1 MTLTR
6 RSLLLMVAFVA
17 LWAAVEAA
25 AGHLHHAYSP
35 YQVVWTRYAVHLT
48 LMLAVWGLS
57 EPISLVRTGR
67 PVFQIARSLLML
79 GMPCSLIIAL
89 SHGVDQGTVLAI
101 FWLSPLLIFA
111 FAKILLGERASLA
124 LWLAA
129 ACASAGAILLVG
141 PGSLP
146 APLLLIFPA
155 GMAITFSL
163 YVVMTRSLRSERT
176 RANLFYT
183 ALGVFLALC
192 PVMPRLWVTP
202 TVHDLLVLVT
212 IGVVG
217 FAALW
222 ALDRTAADAPVS
234 ASAPLTALQA
244 VFSAG
249 TGAGFSNLHFN
260 LGTVGALLIGGVA
273 LYLFWRSP
281 DSSLQQV
288 L

>member
-1 MTLTR
+1 MSYSR
-6 RSLLLMVAFVA
+6 RSLFLMVAFGA
-17 LWAAVEAA
+17 LWAAMEAA

-48 LMLAVWGLS
+48 LMLAFWGLS
-57 EPISLVRTGR
+57 EPVSLVRTDR
-67 PVFQIARSLLML
+67 PVFQLTRSLLML
-79 GMPCSLIIAL
+79 GMPCSWIIAL
-89 SHGVDQGTVLAI
+89 SHGVGQGSVLAI

-111 FAKILLGERASLA
+111 FAAIFLGERASLT
-124 LWLAA
+124 LWLAG

-141 PGSLP
+141 SGPLP
-146 APLLLIFPA
+146 APFLLIFPA

-192 PVMPRLWVTP
+192 PVMPLLWITP

-222 ALDRTAADAPVS
+222 ALDRTAENAPVS
-234 ASAPLTALQA
+234 GSAPLTALQA

-249 TGAGFSNLHFN
+249 IGSGFSDQHSHF
-260 LGTVGALLIGGVA
+260 GTVGALLIGA
-273 LYLFWRSP
+273 ATLYLFCRSP